1 MVEQVKNKAIVGLLF
16 LAIITVIFAYEY
28 STSCSI
34 VGLTPRSFDNILGFL
49 ISPYLHCSPTHYL
62 SNIIPLSILTA
73 IFLAHAS
80 VRDFV
85 LVTILIGVVGGIFT
99 WIFGSSGQ
107 HLGSSL
113 LVFGFV
119 GFLLSRMF
127 FKRSFIS
134 IAVGLLV
141 LFLYGYLIF
150 ALFVFQEGVSWIGHA
165 GGFLAGVLFAKLEK
179 HI

>member
-1 MVEQVKNKAIVGLLF
+1 MVAQIKNKAIIGLFF
-16 LAIITVIFAYEY
+16 LAMITIIFAYEY
-28 STSCSI
+28 TTSCS
-34 VGLTPRSFDNILGFL
+34 VSGLIPRSFDNILGFF

-85 LVTILIGVVGGIFT
+85 LVTILIGMVGGIFT

-119 GFLLSRMF
+119 GFLLARMF
-127 FKRSFIS
+127 FKRSFVS
-134 IAVGLLV
+134 FVVGLLV

-150 ALFVFQEGVSWIGHA
+150 QLFVFQEGVSWIGHA
-165 GGFLAGVLFAKLEK
+165 GGFLAGVLFAKFEK